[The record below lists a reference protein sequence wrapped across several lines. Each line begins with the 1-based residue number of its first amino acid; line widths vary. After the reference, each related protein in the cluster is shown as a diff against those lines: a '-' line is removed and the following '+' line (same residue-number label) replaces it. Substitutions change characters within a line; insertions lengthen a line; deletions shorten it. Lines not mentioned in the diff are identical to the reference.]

1 MKKKNEACSSI
12 DNLKWLV
19 EENIESSAHCV
30 PKLFIS
36 IIKGKSLI
44 WTSGCIRSDTHVF
57 EESSR
62 SYFRS
67 STRNAI
73 CFVGPLKHGY
83 VYSSVFKY
91 IRDPRRTGGENTEF
105 PFRSDLVHHL
115 FRWDLKHLNKLVFT
129 LLFQVS
135 K

>member
-1 MKKKNEACSSI
+1 MKKKMKLVQALTIWS
-12 DNLKWLV
+12 DLLKKILDLQHIV
-19 EENIESSAHCV
+19 YN
-30 PKLFIS
+30 LFIS
-36 IIKGKSLI
+36 IIKGKRLI
-44 WTSGCIRSDTHVF
+44 WTSGCTRSDTHVF

-67 STRNAI
+67 STRNAV
-73 CFVGPLKHGY
+73 CFVGPLKHGH

-91 IRDPRRTGGENTEF
+91 IRDPRRTGRENTEF

-115 FRWDLKHLNKLVFT
+115 FGWDLKHLNKLVFT